1 MGGLG
6 ERRRLGGL
14 IVGEAADGAKAGRRR
29 LRGRRGTDL
38 RKAAKRTAG
47 GHLPQRK
54 RAHLAARLA
63 AFRNAL
69 AARQLQR
76 KSLTANYFLTAKAT
90 IQENIHIFA
99 NGNSLGPFHATAR
112 GYSEWRRKHSSAHAE
127 QVTTKNRQTDKKE
140 RQ

>member
-14 IVGEAADGAKAGRRR
+14 IVGEAADGAKAGGRR

-54 RAHLAARLA
+54 RASLAAQKGTSCSAIGGLSQRAGCQAVATEKPDGKLFSHGKSHD
-63 AFRNAL
+63 FRKIYIYL
-69 AARQLQR
+69 
-76 KSLTANYFLTAKAT
+76 
-90 IQENIHIFA
+90 
-99 NGNSLGPFHATAR
+99 
-112 GYSEWRRKHSSAHAE
+112 
-127 QVTTKNRQTDKKE
+127 
-140 RQ
+140 